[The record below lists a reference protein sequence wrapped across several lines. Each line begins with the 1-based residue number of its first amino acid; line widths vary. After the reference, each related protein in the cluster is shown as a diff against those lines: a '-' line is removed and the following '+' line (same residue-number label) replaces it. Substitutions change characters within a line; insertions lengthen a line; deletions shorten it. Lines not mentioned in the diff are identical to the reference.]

1 VASDG
6 FSVASDARI
15 ESLLKSLIS
24 EEEVDPTELEPRARK
39 QRAFYDWEAWER
51 ILRGEADAR
60 VKLVLLDLP
69 DEVVKEAYERG
80 LPVFLKL
87 VKELRPWLE
96 AHRVSPRYAY
106 IAVVDARAN
115 RLDVAY
121 ASSSGYMEAFER
133 VKDRYAQLLRS
144 LNDMLWDTIRY
155 IEYAVVEA
163 RAEEVRKKVLEYY
176 NRIPQ
181 KYIDVVVYEDEV
193 QIFVAKQLK
202 GKVIGRQGATV
213 KKLEEMIGKRVR
225 VYEDARF
232 TEAYE
237 AEHPELKLPG
247 DPETLQLLARA
258 VLLLQQLEERG
269 VTLRM
274 VERYLETLRAPEREE
289 VEEE

>member
-1 VASDG
+1 
-6 FSVASDARI
+6 VASDARI

-24 EEEVDPTELEPRARK
+24 EEVDPTELEPKRRK
-39 QRAFYDWEAWER
+39 LYDWEAWER

-69 DEVVKEAYERG
+69 DEVVREAYERG
-80 LPVFLKL
+80 LPVFLRL
-87 VKELRPWLE
+87 VEELRLGLG

-115 RLDVAY
+115 RLDIAY

-133 VKDRYAQLLRS
+133 VKERYAQLIRS

-155 IEYAVVEA
+155 IEYAVLEA
-163 RAEEVRKKVLEYY
+163 RTEEVRKKVLEFY

-193 QIFVAKQLK
+193 HIYVAKQLK
-202 GKVIGRQGATV
+202 GRVIGRQGATV
-213 KKLEEMIGKRVR
+213 KRLEEMIGRRVV
-225 VYEDARF
+225 VYEDMRL

-237 AEHPELKLPG
+237 AESELKLP
-247 DPETLQLLARA
+247 DPETVQLLAQ
-258 VLLLQQLEERG
+258 VIPLLEKLEKRG